1 MAGDIKCI
9 RLIVYYNKFDEC
21 KDKIKSIAIHKVIL
35 KYITNEWEL
44 PKEKDA
50 ENDADLLNIY
60 GGNINSW
67 YLLVISLTHITFDLV
82 RNCN

>member
-9 RLIVYYNKFDEC
+9 RLIVYYNNFDEW

-35 KYITNEWEL
+35 KYITNEWKL

-50 ENDADLLNIY
+50 
-60 GGNINSW
+60 
-67 YLLVISLTHITFDLV
+67 
-82 RNCN
+82 